1 MSSQRKIDSA
11 RANGALSHGPKTPE
25 GRALSDAAAITHG
38 LTARRTLAADES
50 EEAFRALR
58 EMYAR
63 YFQPATQ
70 TEFDWLEEFIATRW
84 RLIRITSM
92 ETALLTLEVDRQVPQ
107 VKKTFT
113 VCETETRLAMAFRAL
128 SDDTHALSLLNR
140 YEARIRRTHDKLYK
154 RLDSRRKKRARAVH
168 NEPNPINEHPK
179 P

>member
-25 GRALSDAAAITHG
+25 GRALSAAAAITHG

-128 SDDTHALSLLNR
+128 SDDTHALDLLNR
-140 YEARIRRTHDKLYK
+140 YEARIRRTHDRLYK
-154 RLDSRRKKRARAVH
+154 RLDRCRKKRARAVQH
-168 NEPNPINEHPK
+168 EPNPINEHPQ